1 MSACFKSVQ
10 KEAIHFKIVEFCGS
24 ELLKNKVHIGFA
36 LVIIND
42 FNELIE
48 AQSCSVHLR
57 RIGISNPDLQLYSIM

>member
-42 FNELIE
+42 FKELIE
-48 AQSCSVHLR
+48 AQS
-57 RIGISNPDLQLYSIM
+57 